1 MNNSD
6 IEKDLLNNGFSQRDI
21 LAMRKHLGEK
31 GVTYLTLLAE
41 LRVRFGAA
49 MLLVFILVIVWAYY
63 LIYGEQIEAIS
74 FSITLFIA
82 APLFYI
88 FTPARLGFKAF
99 MYRRESQLPL

>member
-41 LRVRFGAA
+41 LKGRFLMSFVLIVLVFTGLIYTISVEDQDGIIGYIIA
-49 MLLVFILVIVWAYY
+49 MLV
-63 LIYGEQIEAIS
+63 
-74 FSITLFIA
+74 A
-82 APLFYI
+82 APIFYI
-88 FTPARLGFKAF
+88 LTPLTLGFKAF
-99 MYRRESQLPL
+99 MYRRKN